1 MNNCGK
7 NADQPQNQSEK
18 RGQVSHARVKLLV
31 SRKRLNV
38 ASWIASTRG
47 HVNMLSRYI
56 ISFAPRHLNKPQTTV
71 RVPPVPHNVFLLFHH
86 QPKVSNIFF

>member
-47 HVNMLSRYI
+47 HVNML
-56 ISFAPRHLNKPQTTV
+56 
-71 RVPPVPHNVFLLFHH
+71 
-86 QPKVSNIFF
+86 